1 MSMVYC
7 TTADGDQGSAMS
19 TLLITV
25 EPGISGVE
33 RDHPAR
39 QSAATDLEANLR
51 AAHYLLRGPLRPA
64 VPGEK
69 GWVHELGLSLGSAG
83 AVAGAV
89 NVIYLWFKRDR
100 RRSIEIVTEI
110 DGEIVDRVTVTGDT
124 VSEAVLLEALRRAIP
139 DEGRD
144 A

>member
-19 TLLITV
+19 SLLITV

-39 QSAATDLEANLR
+39 QSAAADLEANLR
-51 AAHYLLRGPLRPA
+51 DARYLLRGPLRP
-64 VPGEK
+64 PLTGEK
-69 GWVHELGLSLGSAG
+69 GWAHELGLSLGSAG
-83 AVAGAV
+83 AVAGV
-89 NVIYLWFKRDR
+89 VQVIHLWFKRDR
-100 RRSIEIVTEI
+100 RRSIEIVTQL
-110 DGEIVDRVTVTGDT
+110 DDTVVNRVTVTGDT

-139 DEGRD
+139 NEELD